1 MSDLGNRPE
10 RDLGGGESTTSST
23 PEAALTR
30 HLDSHCKDQGGHT
43 GRPLH
48 QRVRPHN
55 PQQHLPCAGFGPP
68 HGGRTLARGAMHFA
82 RPYRDAVAHAER
94 HEFEPKVTPI
104 RFTSRTV
111 EARLTIEAVEIGAD
125 ELAVLYAKTS
135 IVDEIGHA
143 ARGVDLIV
151 RAVQGARFRLDNL
164 DAVLDRFL

>member
-1 MSDLGNRPE
+1 
-10 RDLGGGESTTSST
+10 
-23 PEAALTR
+23 
-30 HLDSHCKDQGGHT
+30 
-43 GRPLH
+43 
-48 QRVRPHN
+48 
-55 PQQHLPCAGFGPP
+55 
-68 HGGRTLARGAMHFA
+68 
-82 RPYRDAVAHAER
+82 
-94 HEFEPKVTPI
+94 
-104 RFTSRTV
+104 V

>member
-1 MSDLGNRPE
+1 MSELGIVRSGTS
-10 RDLGGGESTTSST
+10 GGRIHDIIDTRGRAYAPSRQPLQGSRGPYRASTASAS
-23 PEAALTR
+23 
-30 HLDSHCKDQGGHT
+30 
-43 GRPLH
+43 
-48 QRVRPHN
+48 RPHN

-151 RAVQGARFRLDNL
+151 RVVQGARFRLDNL